1 MKHFLALVLLLCSTV
16 VLAQDK
22 TNYVHYNKLIEVRG
36 TDFVIAT
43 IENLGKMLST
53 NAQYLLFIDTRTGQ
67 TKQIDFPKDAY
78 IQTIQQIKLDTLGIN
93 TVLVVANTVNLDGNK
108 SIDWNDP
115 RQIILL
121 SPDGQEKVQITDDR
135 YFARSWTMNST
146 AGTIVITG
154 YYDSNSNGKY
164 DKTDKNEILVY
175 NLKTKKLVSRI

>member
-1 MKHFLALVLLLCSTV
+1 MKHFLAAALLLCSTAV
-16 VLAQDK
+16 WAQDK
-22 TNYVHYNKLIEVRG
+22 TNYVHYNKLMEVKG
-36 TDFVIAT
+36 TNFVIAT

-93 TVLVVANTVNLDGNK
+93 TMLVVANTVNLDGNK

-121 SPDGQEKVQITDDR
+121 STDGQEQTQLTDDR
-135 YFARSWTMNST
+135 YFARTWIINSQ

-154 YYDSNSNGKY
+154 HYDSNQNGKY
-164 DKTDKNEILVY
+164 DKTDKNEILIY
-175 NLKTKKLVSRI
+175 DLKTRKLVSRI